1 MPTEGPI
8 SVVLSLGSAQMGSS
22 WQKAEKG
29 SRRAGVPVLE
39 LGISRACAERPAGYC
54 MAGPEP
60 QTQINRGFFFPK
72 ELRGRRGTRP
82 AVLEFRP
89 SLLLPRYSHAL

>member
-1 MPTEGPI
+1 M
-8 SVVLSLGSAQMGSS
+8 VLSLGSAQMGSS

-54 MAGPEP
+54 LAGPEP
-60 QTQINRGFFFPK
+60 QTQINRGVLFPQRATGEK
-72 ELRGRRGTRP
+72 GHSARSPG
-82 AVLEFRP
+82 V
-89 SLLLPRYSHAL
+89 